1 MSETNKS
8 NEAPSNGQATY
19 GPASPEL
26 FSLESQRMLQVS
38 GVLGRLFGN
47 AEHAPTNI
55 AGFVVVMVLVF
66 AGISMCFPST
76 VTPSE
81 YWKIATPIL
90 TLSLGY
96 LFGKK
101 S

>member
-1 MSETNKS
+1 MSETDKS
-8 NEAPSNGQATY
+8 NEAQNNGQATY

-55 AGFVVVMVLVF
+55 AGLVVLMVFLF
-66 AGISMCFPST
+66 AGVSMCFPST

-101 S
+101 T